1 MLKWTFP
8 LAFLGLLSLVACQSG
23 GQATDK
29 SQSSADTTG
38 IEQFAGDKQFQDAHE
53 IPGEAAPSD
62 EGQMMAFP
70 APDGQD
76 GRAYALM
83 PEKASN
89 KYLLVIHEWWGLN
102 GHIKQEAERLFE
114 DLEGVNVL
122 ALDLYDGQVADTREK
137 AGELMQGVSEE
148 RARAIIQGALDQAGP
163 DARIATIGWCFGGG
177 WSLKAAIMAEA
188 RGEAC
193 VMYYGMPVTEAE
205 AIEPLQAPILGI
217 FARQDEWITPE
228 VARSFESLARE
239 TGKTMQLQLY
249 DADHAFANP
258 SSPRYVQQAA
268 REANQAALAFLQ
280 ANLK

>member
-1 MLKWTFP
+1 MLKWTLP
-8 LAFLGLLSLVACQSG
+8 LAFLGLLSLIACQSG
-23 GQATDK
+23 GQAADK

-38 IEQFAGDKQFQDAHE
+38 IEQFAGDKQFQEAHE
-53 IPGEAAPSD
+53 MPGKAAPSH
-62 EGQMMAFP
+62 EGQMIAFP

-102 GHIKQEAERLFE
+102 GHIKQEAERFFD